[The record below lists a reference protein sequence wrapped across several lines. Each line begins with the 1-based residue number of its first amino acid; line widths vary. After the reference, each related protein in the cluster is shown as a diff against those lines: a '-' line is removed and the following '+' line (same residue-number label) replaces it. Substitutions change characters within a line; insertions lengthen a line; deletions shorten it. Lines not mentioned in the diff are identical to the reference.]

1 MSHQGLDPRLV
12 YAKTAAGVEEITAR
26 RQGLTSAARRIL
38 ILIDG
43 KRRLSDLPP
52 FTRPGELDPAV
63 DQLASLGLIA
73 LAGIADDPS
82 PEEVRERQ
90 RREREAL
97 VRLQQGLR
105 GRFEQE
111 LGTAGLVLEARMRD
125 CVSLDLL
132 RVLLREAVD
141 QVARLRGRES
151 ADRMLAVIRP
161 IYAEAWRL

>member
-1 MSHQGLDPRLV
+1 MSETFDPRLV
-12 YAKTAAGVEEITAR
+12 FGKTPAGVDEITR
-26 RQGLTSAARRIL
+26 REHGLSSAARRIL

-43 KRRLSDLPP
+43 HRRLSDLPP
-52 FTRPGELDPAV
+52 FTRPGDLEPLV

-82 PEEVRERQ
+82 PEEVQQRQ

-97 VRLQQGLR
+97 MHLQQRLR
-105 GRFEQE
+105 GEFERE
-111 LGTAGLVLEARMRD
+111 LGGDGLVLEARLRD

-141 QVARLRGRES
+141 QVARQRGRE
-151 ADRMLAVIRP
+151 AAERMLAVIRP

>member
-1 MSHQGLDPRLV
+1 MTDEAYDPRLV
-12 YAKTAAGVEEITAR
+12 FAKTAAGTEEITY
-26 RQGLTSAARRIL
+26 RQHGLSSAARRIL

-43 KRRLSDLPP
+43 HRRLSDLPP
-52 FTRPGELDPAV
+52 FTRPGELEPLV

-82 PEEVRERQ
+82 PDEVRERQ

-97 VRLQQGLR
+97 VHLQQGLR
-105 GRFEQE
+105 GEFERE
-111 LGTAGLVLEARMRD
+111 LGADGLVLEARMRD

-132 RVLLREAVD
+132 RLLLREAVD
-141 QVARLRGRES
+141 QVARHRGRDAAE
-151 ADRMLAVIRP
+151 RMLGVIRP